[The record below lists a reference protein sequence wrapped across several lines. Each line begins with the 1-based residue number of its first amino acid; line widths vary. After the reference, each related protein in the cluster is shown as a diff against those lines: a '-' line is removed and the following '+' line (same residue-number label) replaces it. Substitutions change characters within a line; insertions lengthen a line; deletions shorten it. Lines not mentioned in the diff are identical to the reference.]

1 MHLGIPLN
9 VNMDGVV
16 QEANAR
22 VFVKVL
28 QLLHVDS
35 DRLKINQL
43 CADDT
48 ALVAD
53 EKLCKL
59 VSEFGRV

>member
-1 MHLGIPLN
+1 MHSGIPLN

-22 VFVKVL
+22 VFVKV
-28 QLLHVDS
+28 QELLHVDS
-35 DRLKINQL
+35 GRLEINQLL

-53 EKLCKL
+53 EKLWNW
-59 VSEFGRV
+59 